1 MQADVREER
10 LDMEHEQAEIKAG
23 FGYNVFATFIVFALA
38 AVSLIPAAMAY
49 NVRTFTGE
57 QIPGWLSQAI
67 SITILIAPTL
77 AILATGLTPVYAV
90 TERTR
95 TKRRRHCARSKRY
108 WHNDTEDT
116 GEYWHIRPR
125 QFQRSSR

>member
-1 MQADVREER
+1 MQADVKEER
-10 LDMEHEQAEIKAG
+10 LDMEHEQVEIKAG
-23 FGYNVFATFIVFALA
+23 FGYYVFATFIVFALA

-57 QIPGWLSQAI
+57 HISEWLSQAI
-67 SITILIAPTL
+67 SSTILIAPTL
-77 AILATGLTPVYAV
+77 AILAIGLTPVYAV
-90 TERTR
+90 TELTR
-95 TKRRRHCARSKRY
+95 AKRRHCAPSKRY

-125 QFQRSSR
+125 QFQRGER